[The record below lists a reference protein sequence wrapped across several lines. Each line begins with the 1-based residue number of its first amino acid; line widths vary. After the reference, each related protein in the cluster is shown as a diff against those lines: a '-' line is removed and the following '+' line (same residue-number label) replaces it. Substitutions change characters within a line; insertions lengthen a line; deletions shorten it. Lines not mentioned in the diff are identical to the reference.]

1 MHLLFKEKHRLE
13 QTEIPVDLNQKPA
26 DIVFL
31 SYSDSDLNSFAE
43 AWKLSLY
50 NSKRNRITL
59 RLANI
64 DNLLHP
70 ISVDLYLENTL
81 KKSKAILI
89 RLIGGIPYWEYGV
102 NEVKKLAEDQK
113 IPLAILSADGRI
125 DKRLDDFSNLPVSTL
140 RQLSKLCDKGGSE
153 SAHSALVQMALTAGL
168 YIKPLKDSQF
178 IPSVGFWSPR
188 NGIFNTFTDINFI
201 KGKPIIIIV
210 FYRSFI
216 TANDISPIKSLYNSF
231 KKKGLT
237 PLGIFVNTLKDPKSA
252 KWISKQ
258 IFLLNPAC
266 IINATSFSAKNNS
279 GETPFSQSIA
289 QVFQIALSTND
300 KSLWKKQERG
310 MSPTDLAMHVA
321 LPEVDGS
328 IFLGVASFKKKQKI
342 NKSLQ
347 FKQTKHQTF
356 NYGISSITR
365 KVCSWINLKTGGK
378 EKLNPAF
385 ILSSYPGK
393 KWQIAHAIGLDT
405 ISSLKGILE
414 DNGFLKNNNNINLIQ
429 EIKNSKTL
437 WSLKEYKESI
447 KYIPHQLREKI
458 YKKWGS
464 PSTDHLVRGD
474 FFSFN
479 AFHLGRSLIAIQPER
494 TNRYYSKKE
503 SYHDLSSVPC
513 HSYIAFYLWM
523 RHKINCSAIVH
534 IGTHG
539 TLEWLP
545 GKSVALSE
553 NCWPEVLA
561 GNIPVIYPFIINDP
575 GEALQAKRRINA
587 ITIGHIPPKIVKVE
601 KVKKLE
607 FLETLL
613 DEYSNAD
620 GLDPNRRERLKKD
633 ILDEAKNIGVDDTLD
648 ISNDTDKNEALEKID
663 RFVCDVK
670 ETQFGEGLHIFG
682 REQKNN
688 TLFNS
693 KESASKEKDSL
704 TRCLRGEKIT
714 PGPAGSPYRGKFDVL
729 PSGRNI
735 YANDHLSLPSR
746 SAFKQGEKIAAEFLK
761 DYLQENGDW
770 PKNIIIDLWASATM
784 RTNGEEFAVALCLL
798 GSKPTWVDG
807 TERISGFEIIPLAVM
822 NRPRIDVTLRV
833 SGLFRDIFQSL
844 SKLYNQI
851 IHALSKRE
859 ECKSLNP
866 FGEEKEISRVF
877 GPKPG
882 TYGINVNLKSY
893 ENNVLNKESIAKSW
907 LDSCSWAINGNIIK
921 KEKSKIKKL
930 LKNSESLIHFNDL
943 KETDILANNEYVK
956 HQGGYS
962 VAKDVEGGRARIFNR
977 VIYLFFIFCPHYYS
991 QCFIPPSNWKCTR
1004 CPCRGHSCYTR
1015 NYFNFYFI
1023 S

>member
-1 MHLLFKEKHRLE
+1 M
-13 QTEIPVDLNQKPA
+13 
-26 DIVFL
+26 
-31 SYSDSDLNSFAE
+31 
-43 AWKLSLY
+43 
-50 NSKRNRITL
+50 
-59 RLANI
+59 
-64 DNLLHP
+64 
-70 ISVDLYLENTL
+70 
-81 KKSKAILI
+81 
-89 RLIGGIPYWEYGV
+89 
-102 NEVKKLAEDQK
+102 
-113 IPLAILSADGRI
+113 
-125 DKRLDDFSNLPVSTL
+125 
-140 RQLSKLCDKGGSE
+140 
-153 SAHSALVQMALTAGL
+153 
-168 YIKPLKDSQF
+168 
-178 IPSVGFWSPR
+178 
-188 NGIFNTFTDINFI
+188 
-201 KGKPIIIIV
+201 
-210 FYRSFI
+210 
-216 TANDISPIKSLYNSF
+216 YNSF

-279 GETPFSQSIA
+279 GETPFSQSKA

-784 RTNGEEFAVALCLL
+784 RTNGESINHETPLSEVFEDQINCADLILLTKCDTISDSQISSAVNYVEKVKNNKIPVIKVTNGKVDTKAILSLQSETEKNIMHKHSHHEDHEDHDHEEFETFIYNLGVQKNKKNILDNIKALVENNEVLRIKGFIAIKNKPMRYLVQAV
-798 GSKPTWVDG
+798 GR
-807 TERISGFEIIPLAVM
+807 RIRGQFDTIW
-822 NRPRIDVTLRV
+822 
-833 SGLFRDIFQSL
+833 G
-844 SKLYNQI
+844 
-851 IHALSKRE
+851 
-859 ECKSLNP
+859 
-866 FGEEKEISRVF
+866 EKENIS
-877 GPKPG
+877 
-882 TYGINVNLKSY
+882 
-893 ENNVLNKESIAKSW
+893 
-907 LDSCSWAINGNIIK
+907 
-921 KEKSKIKKL
+921 SKIVIISQKNKINKK
-930 LKNSESLIHFNDL
+930 
-943 KETDILANNEYVK
+943 ILDKYL
-956 HQGGYS
+956 
-962 VAKDVEGGRARIFNR
+962 NR
-977 VIYLFFIFCPHYYS
+977 
-991 QCFIPPSNWKCTR
+991 
-1004 CPCRGHSCYTR
+1004 
-1015 NYFNFYFI
+1015 
-1023 S
+1023 